1 MLKFNFRQR
10 TIPVCRTDSPK
21 CYHPLLLLT
30 TEYPATPQK
39 AKRSFR
45 AAGKSCF
52 CNDEIFFGG
61 DGYYIFAK
69 RADYIYKEYDSYS

>member
-10 TIPVCRTDSPK
+10 TIPVCRTDSK
-21 CYHPLLLLT
+21 
-30 TEYPATPQK
+30 
-39 AKRSFR
+39 SSR

-52 CNDEIFFGG
+52 CNDEIFFWG